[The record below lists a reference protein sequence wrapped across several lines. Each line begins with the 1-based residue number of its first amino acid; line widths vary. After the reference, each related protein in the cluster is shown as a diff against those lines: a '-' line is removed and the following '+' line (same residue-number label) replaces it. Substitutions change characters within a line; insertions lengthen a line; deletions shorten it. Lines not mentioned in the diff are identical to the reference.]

1 MNIGIRL
8 FFFDP
13 FFQFLHLFFPFQ
25 HQFEILPVI
34 IQIRFMTGIKFFNLH
49 DLVFFLA
56 VGMTD
61 ERLRDF
67 AGFHFIYFSSHIA
80 GNIRTGNA
88 GFRSLGIG
96 EQLTVS
102 PGFLIGR
109 ELLGSFFES
118 HFPIGDVLP
127 DGIQTI

>member
-49 DLVFFLA
+49 DLV
-56 VGMTD
+56 V
-61 ERLRDF
+61 
-67 AGFHFIYFSSHIA
+67 
-80 GNIRTGNA
+80 
-88 GFRSLGIG
+88 
-96 EQLTVS
+96 
-102 PGFLIGR
+102 
-109 ELLGSFFES
+109 LLY
-118 HFPIGDVLP
+118 D
-127 DGIQTI
+127 

>member
-61 ERLRDF
+61 ERLERFRRVSFYLLLEEPSRREYQDGQCGLPKSGDRRTTHRYS
-67 AGFHFIYFSSHIA
+67 GFSY
-80 GNIRTGNA
+80 R
-88 GFRSLGIG
+88 
-96 EQLTVS
+96 
-102 PGFLIGR
+102 
-109 ELLGSFFES
+109 
-118 HFPIGDVLP
+118 
-127 DGIQTI
+127 

>member
-96 EQLTVS
+96 EPTHRCSRV
-102 PGFLIGR
+102 FLSV
-109 ELLGSFFES
+109 EK
-118 HFPIGDVLP
+118 
-127 DGIQTI
+127 